1 MTMDDKILL
10 GFIAVLPALVV
21 GFVAFYFLTSF
32 MKNEERRRRFLTV
45 RESQGKTLPT
55 RMASYE
61 RMTLFLERI
70 KPNNLVVRT
79 LAGSMTKLQYE
90 QTLIA
95 AIDQEFEHNIAQQI
109 YVSEECW
116 NIIRAAKNTTIQQ
129 IRQVAMSSKINNGED
144 LRQAIVN
151 ELMDKRAPSA
161 AALSFL
167 RSEVKDLF

>member
-1 MTMDDKILL
+1 MENQILDL
-10 GFIAVLPALVV
+10 FMMLLPAIIV
-21 GFVAFYFLTSF
+21 GVIAFYFLSSF
-32 MKNEERRRRFLTV
+32 MKNEERRRRFITV

-79 LAGSMTKLQYE
+79 QPGSMNKQQYE
-90 QTLIA
+90 QLLIA
-95 AIDQEFEHNIAQQI
+95 AVDQEFEHNIAQQI

-129 IRQVAMSSKINNGED
+129 IRQVAMSEKIHDAEG
-144 LRQAIVN
+144 LRKAIVN
-151 ELMDKRAPSA
+151 ELMDKRAPSST
-161 AALSFL
+161 ALSFL
-167 RSEVKDLF
+167 RAEVNDLF

>member
-1 MTMDDKILL
+1 MQDALL
-10 GFIAVLPALVV
+10 SLFQSLLPSFIIAVIAY
-21 GFVAFYFLTSF
+21 YFLSSF
-32 MKNEERRRRFLTV
+32 MKNEERRRRFITV

>member
-1 MTMDDKILL
+1 MENQILDL
-10 GFIAVLPALVV
+10 FVMLLPAIIV
-21 GFVAFYFLTSF
+21 GVIAFYFLSSF
-32 MKNEERRRRFLTV
+32 MKNEERRRRFITV

-79 LAGSMTKLQYE
+79 QPGSMNKQQYE
-90 QTLIA
+90 QLLIA
-95 AIDQEFEHNIAQQI
+95 AVDQEFEHNIAQQI

-129 IRQVAMSSKINNGED
+129 IRQVAMSEKIHDAEA
-144 LRQAIVN
+144 LRKAIVN
-151 ELMDKRAPSA
+151 ELMDKRAPSST
-161 AALSFL
+161 ALSFL
-167 RSEVKDLF
+167 RAEVKDLF